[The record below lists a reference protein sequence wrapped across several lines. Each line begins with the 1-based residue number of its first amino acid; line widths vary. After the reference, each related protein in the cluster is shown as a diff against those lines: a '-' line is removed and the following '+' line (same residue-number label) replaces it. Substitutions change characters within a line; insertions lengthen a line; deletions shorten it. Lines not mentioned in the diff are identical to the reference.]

1 MKYPKRG
8 FNRIRKS
15 LVPDKP
21 VTVDPV
27 PKKHYPSL
35 GKTSPNDWRRRWFLG
50 AIILALLS
58 GMPILAQDATSAGPV
73 HSPGSQIVIPSN
85 ATPATPMAASTS
97 PAPAAAVSG
106 DIHDI
111 RGPISIPYQWLWVAY
126 FVGGVIVAAVI
137 YGAWCALRRKKAP
150 VKLPFEIA
158 LERLEAARARMTAET
173 VREYAFE
180 VSEIIRV
187 YIEQRFGEKAARR
200 TTEEFLFDL
209 VQQTDS
215 PLAPHRRRLEDFMGH
230 CDLMKFAKWQASVP
244 ELEAMHESAREFILE
259 TRPQPQPA
267 KTAKDETPV
276 QPQPELLHVK

>member
-137 YGAWCALRRKKAP
+137 YGAWCALRRRKGCAP
-150 VKLPFEIA
+150 HDRGISLRPCPANGF
-158 LERLEAARARMTAET
+158 AARAP
-173 VREYAFE
+173 
-180 VSEIIRV
+180 
-187 YIEQRFGEKAARR
+187 
-200 TTEEFLFDL
+200 
-209 VQQTDS
+209 S
-215 PLAPHRRRLEDFMGH
+215 P
-230 CDLMKFAKWQASVP
+230 
-244 ELEAMHESAREFILE
+244 SARGLHGSL
-259 TRPQPQPA
+259 RS
-267 KTAKDETPV
+267 DEIR
-276 QPQPELLHVK
+276 EMAGISA